1 VGRERER
8 ARRRGFWVQGSVRG
22 VGVGDEGAVVVMVE
36 REVVGAAGV
45 GDEEVVER
53 VVGCGVEVGV
63 VKVSSSVVVMVAHM
77 MGARLMR
84 RMGWRVEL
92 FQVLEGSGLWGGSGV
107 WIVGWGMR
115 VLVRDVLDRW
125 RRTSRFW
132 TRWDALCMPRSN
144 NGPLNLKLRGI

>member
-1 VGRERER
+1 M
-8 ARRRGFWVQGSVRG
+8 
-22 VGVGDEGAVVVMVE
+22 VMVE
-36 REVVGAAGV
+36 REVVGAVGE

-53 VVGCGVEVGV
+53 GVGSGVEVGV

-77 MGARLMR
+77 MGARLIR
-84 RMGWRVEL
+84 RMGWRVDL
-92 FQVLEGSGLWGGSGV
+92 FQVLGGSGLWGGSGV
-107 WIVGWGMR
+107 SIVGGGMR

-132 TRWDALCMPRSN
+132 TRWDAVCMPRSN